1 MADDRVE
8 KEMVNADQG
17 IDELEKKKN
26 HELKRENLELKEKAE
41 RLTGEIEEMR
51 AVEAEMKQSFEEMET
66 EIEQLEE
73 EKKGLESVSAR
84 AVELE
89 GEVAKIH
96 EDLVNALRD
105 GDEREVTAAEL
116 KKELSEKV
124 ESFERFEKEA
134 EGLRKARGEV
144 EKKGRDL
151 ERKVGVLEVRL
162 MEERS
167 KKVRAEEE
175 MREKGNQKE
184 VEMEELK
191 RKVSDF
197 EMGLV
202 KGVLE
207 MESCEFEKKRAVE
220 ALSELKKRE
229 MELELRKEEL
239 LKKVEEGEKTLLVL
253 NERIMEE
260 PTTNGVRDIKDC
272 DQECS
277 QLQWPVAAAGSVGA
291 LGLVAATVFVV
302 CYSKR
307 T

>member
-17 IDELEKKKN
+17 SDELEKG
-26 HELKRENLELKEKAE
+26 ESRE
-41 RLTGEIEEMR
+41 T
-51 AVEAEMKQSFEEMET
+51 VEAEMKQSFEEMET

-124 ESFERFEKEA
+124 ESKERIKIWELGFEKQEGKRA
-134 EGLRKARGEV
+134 EG
-144 EKKGRDL
+144 
-151 ERKVGVLEVRL
+151 
-162 MEERS
+162 
-167 KKVRAEEE
+167 
-175 MREKGNQKE
+175 MREKEKSLN
-184 VEMEELK
+184 
-191 RKVSDF
+191 F
-197 EMGLV
+197 EMV
-202 KGVLE
+202 KW
-207 MESCEFEKKRAVE
+207 RVE
-220 ALSELKKRE
+220 DGRS
-229 MELELRKEEL
+229 
-239 LKKVEEGEKTLLVL
+239 LLVL

>member
-1 MADDRVE
+1 MADDRAE
-8 KEMVNADQG
+8 KEMVNADHG
-17 IDELEKKKN
+17 SDELEKKKN

-73 EKKGLESVSAR
+73 EKKGLESISAR

-134 EGLRKARGEV
+134 EGLRKERGEG

-184 VEMEELK
+184 GEIEGLK

-207 MESCEFEKKRAVE
+207 MESCEFEKKRAEE

-229 MELELRKEEL
+229 MELEVRKEEL
-239 LKKVEEGEKTLLVL
+239 LKKVDEGEKTLLVL

-260 PTTNGVRDIKDC
+260 PTANGVRDIKDC
-272 DQECS
+272 DQEC
-277 QLQWPVAAAGSVGA
+277 QWPVVAAGSVGA